1 MREDQRQLIIER
13 NKADE
18 ANRLLNVQM
27 VRWRHPHECPRPGL
41 ILTSLLSV
49 FYLLSWQWQLI
60 REPFAEAEV
69 WQEQHYLLIHQ
80 T

>member
-18 ANRLLNVQM
+18 AKRLLNVQM

-41 ILTSLLSV
+41 ILTSLCCLFLFTFLAVAINSRAV
-49 FYLLSWQWQLI
+49 
-60 REPFAEAEV
+60 R
-69 WQEQHYLLIHQ
+69 
-80 T
+80 